1 MVATRYHAGADTGT
15 EGQRG
20 SVPVCRASLR
30 RTQSWF
36 LSRTMKYIK
45 QESAAAKG
53 RAGERRAG
61 DASCWRPKRK
71 ADLTLQSLRF
81 LQKDGKAPGHQRTR
95 NRAR

>member
-1 MVATRYHAGADTGT
+1 MQIQVQRDKGAAFLCAVHHFVAHSH
-15 EGQRG
+15 G
-20 SVPVCRASLR
+20 SCH
-30 RTQSWF
+30 
-36 LSRTMKYIK
+36 SRTMKYIK
-45 QESAAAKG
+45 QENAAAKG